1 MALAIAIAVSP
12 GAWFSIYDSE
22 ENTVECGLFACHSTE
37 GSGSVPFPE
46 FECAW
51 MNTTIKAWRGEV
63 IVVAVFSLVA
73 GGLYLL
79 AMLKPSAAH
88 GMRIGALV
96 LTVLNMVLA
105 SVFVVT
111 MILVVWGS
119 WGEDCFG
126 SAMDG
131 TTQSISDY
139 PGFSMGPGLS
149 LMSVLFAIALFGS
162 IVHCCT
168 GNTASTQNNQF
179 VQGSYPHTPLTAGV
193 VQYGN
198 YDITAEAAV

>member
-1 MALAIAIAVSP
+1 MVLAIATVVSP
-12 GAWFSIYDSE
+12 DAWFSMASGRD
-22 ENTVECGLFACHSTE
+22 TLECGLFACRIKE
-37 GSGSVPFPE
+37 DSGSVSFPVYQ
-46 FECAW
+46 CGW

-88 GMRIGALV
+88 CMRIGALV
-96 LTVLNMVLA
+96 LTVLNVVLA
-105 SVFVVT
+105 SVFVLT

-131 TTQSISDY
+131 TMQSISDY
-139 PGFSMGPGLS
+139 PGFSMGSGLY
-149 LMSVLFAIALFGS
+149 LMSGIFAIALFGS

-179 VQGSYPHTPLTAGV
+179 VEGSYPHTPLTAGV

-198 YDITAEAAV
+198 YNTTAKAAV